1 MRPSSIPASPEKVS
15 RWNGAAEVGEA
26 MFVDPGAPGRRD
38 EQMETA
44 NKVARLAKYVTF
56 QVRRVP
62 PLRESSATVPDRIR
76 RFGIGKMKQPS
87 GHESQQER
95 SFCLNRAVRSGT
107 MAA

>member
-1 MRPSSIPASPEKVS
+1 MRPSSIPARPEEELLCD
-15 RWNGAAEVGEA
+15 GTAEVSDA

-38 EQMETA
+38 KQMETA

-56 QVRRVP
+56 QVPGVP

-76 RFGIGKMKQPS
+76 RFGVGKMKQPR
-87 GHESQQER
+87 GHESPQER
-95 SFCLNRAVRSGT
+95 SFCPNRAPRLCR